1 MSTLEQRITAALLD
15 ATIASTAIAALLEET
30 QTALT
35 EADANIEAERK
46 KALDPLQS
54 PDPVKAR
61 EAIGAAEFTR
71 DRLRALQPRLLQHYK
86 KAEAAEYAAA
96 WEADLEQVWDRRD
109 RLAAELRETYPALVA
124 KLVDL
129 LGRIE
134 EVDEEVDRIN
144 RAAPPGECRRLDG
157 VELAARDLDSFT
169 ARQPSIT
176 KGLQLPDFEDSG
188 RLVYPPRQP
197 DHMAMAMYEAAAAH
211 ARRLGASCNA
221 DWWQAKAAEA
231 AERRQEAERLVAES
245 ERKHAEEKKAYE
257 KAVLA
262 ADEARRTGGRR
273 G

>member
-1 MSTLEQRITAALLD
+1 M
-15 ATIASTAIAALLEET
+15 
-30 QTALT
+30 
-35 EADANIEAERK
+35 
-46 KALDPLQS
+46 
-54 PDPVKAR
+54 
-61 EAIGAAEFTR
+61 
-71 DRLRALQPRLLQHYK
+71 
-86 KAEAAEYAAA
+86 
-96 WEADLEQVWDRRD
+96 
-109 RLAAELRETYPALVA
+109 RETYPALVA

-157 VELAARDLDSFT
+157 VELAARDLNSFT

-176 KGLQLPDFEDSG
+176 KGLQLPDFVDSQ
-188 RLVYPPRQP
+188 RLVYPPPEP

-231 AERRQEAERLVAES
+231 AEQRQEAERLVADS
-245 ERKHAEEKKAYE
+245 ERKQAESKRAYE

-262 ADEARRTGGRR
+262 ADEARRTGVNRSSGA
-273 G
+273 